1 MYKKELQISQQAAKK
16 AGQFLKKEFFAW
28 DNNWDNKKIKYKTG
42 KERVT
47 WCDKKAEQIILDI
60 LNKNFPSYSRLSEES
75 GIKDKDSDYEW
86 IVDPLDGTS
95 NFTTHHPYFAVAIA
109 LSYKNEVVISVV
121 YDIVLDE
128 MYWAVKDNGAY
139 RNNKKISVSKN
150 TILKKSLISYT
161 HGSTVAETK
170 KAFKLYEHF
179 HLKAQKC
186 RNFACTSL
194 QMAQTAAG
202 YNEVFISLGPK
213 IWDVAAG
220 ALLIKEAGGIVTGT
234 QNKAWNTKSKSI
246 VAGNKLHNKVLKD
259 LKKLKLT

>member
-1 MYKKELQISQQAAKK
+1 MYKKELQITKLAAKE
-16 AGQFLKKEFFAW
+16 AGLAIKKEFL
-28 DNNWDNKKIKYKTG
+28 NWKRGQG
-42 KERVT
+42 KLKEPKQIVT
-47 WCDKKAEQIILDI
+47 WVDKKAEKIIFSYL
-60 LNKNFPSYSRLSEES
+60 KKSFPNYGTISEES
-75 GIKDKDSDYEW
+75 DATKQSSDYSW

-109 LSYKNEVVISVV
+109 LSYKNEVVVSVI
-121 YDIVLDE
+121 YDIMLDE
-128 MYWAVKDNGAY
+128 MYWAVKNNGAY
-139 RNNKKISVSKN
+139 RNNKKIAISKN
-150 TILKKSLISYT
+150 TTLKKSLISYT

-202 YNEVFISLGPK
+202 YNEVFVSLGPK

-220 ALLIKEAGGIVTGT
+220 ALLIKEAGGIVTGAK
-234 QNKAWNTKSKSI
+234 NKPWNTKSKSI
-246 VAGNKLHNKVLKD
+246 VAGNKLHDKILKD
-259 LKKLKLT
+259 LKKLKLA